1 MTEQFKYFKLED
13 FNCQETGDNLMDVA
27 FIHRLDELREAC
39 DFPFVI
45 TSGYRS
51 KDHSIEKKKTS
62 PGTHAQGIAADIK
75 VSGGFQRYKIVEK
88 ALLMGFRG
96 VGIAKTFIHIDDRQT
111 GFVIW
116 NY

>member
-1 MTEQFKYFKLED
+1 MSNFKYFKLED
-13 FNCQETGDNLMDVA
+13 FDCQETGENNMDVA
-27 FIHRLDELREAC
+27 FIHKLDELREAC

-51 KDHSIEKKKTS
+51 NGHSIEKKKTS

>member
-1 MTEQFKYFKLED
+1 MSDFKYFKLED
-13 FNCQETGDNLMDVA
+13 FDCQETGENNMDVA
-27 FIHRLDELREAC
+27 FIHKLDELREAC